1 MNNILKDKRWTGI
14 RFAIVIEAVF
24 VGISLVV
31 LNFLSGIPWFIFSSV
46 LRIIFGIAI
55 VLLIQKI
62 YGKSPKE
69 LFAFSNSKTAV
80 ISGIGFLLYL
90 VYYLID
96 VASGFGYFA
105 GLSAGLVLSKVFLMQ
120 LATGFYEELHYRVLI
135 LEGYNYGKKNISRK
149 ILYALISFVIF
160 GLLHVVDCWDTYRF
174 LQTGVIGFA
183 FAVIYLNSGNII
195 IPMILHFVYDV
206 FVHLAG
212 FIKWNNTALFASIS
226 SVFEAA
232 ITVMF
237 IVSFVLLFKKEA
249 EKPESIAVSGEA

>member
-1 MNNILKDKRWTGI
+1 M
-14 RFAIVIEAVF
+14 
-24 VGISLVV
+24 
-31 LNFLSGIPWFIFSSV
+31 
-46 LRIIFGIAI
+46 
-55 VLLIQKI
+55 
-62 YGKSPKE
+62 
-69 LFAFSNSKTAV
+69 
-80 ISGIGFLLYL
+80 
-90 VYYLID
+90 
-96 VASGFGYFA
+96 
-105 GLSAGLVLSKVFLMQ
+105 
-120 LATGFYEELHYRVLI
+120 
-135 LEGYNYGKKNISRK
+135 
-149 ILYALISFVIF
+149 
-160 GLLHVVDCWDTYRF
+160 VDCWDTYRF